1 MFYTTLVTR
10 TAAFSSLF
18 LTLLMG
24 NSATASLL
32 LSEQLAASVYNSTG
46 TDLPLFSANAL
57 LDNDPA
63 IWKSGGN
70 PNPAIEFEFLQPY
83 TVDNFRLVVDQH
95 TDQPAWSELQ
105 LSIAPL
111 QQDSA
116 DTKAT
121 YLASQLLATRD
132 SARGIIRL
140 PNQTVN
146 FRASQF
152 RPDSSVSWVTK
163 VEISI
168 YAALALLALGA
179 VGWNVVHWKQRRQ
192 KIKKMARFS
201 SIDESDLLMARLP
214 LGTPPGA
221 WAELES
227 PDPAQSRT
235 NARHSNIT

>member
-1 MFYTTLVTR
+1 VFYTTLVTR
-10 TAAFSSLF
+10 TTAFSSLF

-24 NSATASLL
+24 NSATATML
-32 LSEQLAASVYNSTG
+32 LSEQLAVSVYSSSG
-46 TDLPLFSANAL
+46 THLPLFSANAI
-57 LDNDPA
+57 LDNEPP
-63 IWKSGGN
+63 IWKTGGH
-70 PNPAIEFEFLQPY
+70 PNPAIEFDFLQPY

-95 TDQPAWSELQ
+95 TDAPAWSELQ
-105 LSIAPL
+105 LSVAPL
-111 QQDSA
+111 QQDLA

-132 SARGIIRL
+132 SARRIIRL
-140 PNQTVN
+140 QNQTEN
-146 FRASQF
+146 FRQSKV
-152 RPDSSVSWVTK
+152 RSNSSVSWVTK

-192 KIKKMARFS
+192 KIKKMKRFS
-201 SIDESDLLMARLP
+201 SIDESDLLLARLP
-214 LGTPPGA
+214 LGTRSDA

-235 NARHSNIT
+235 NARHSDIT